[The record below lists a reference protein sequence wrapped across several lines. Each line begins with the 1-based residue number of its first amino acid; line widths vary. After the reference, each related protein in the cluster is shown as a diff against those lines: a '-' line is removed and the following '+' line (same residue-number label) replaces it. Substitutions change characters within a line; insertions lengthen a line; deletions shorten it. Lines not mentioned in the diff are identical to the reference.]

1 MWLEQQRLAWW
12 RCSASNS
19 VASRHSNCKRRHH
32 AWTCMCDVR
41 GWLKRWLGLPHH
53 TCRLGHYAWVPCRWL
68 PLPASAGTAV
78 RYQQVV
84 HAAALNC
91 LNRTVYDV
99 LGQGG
104 TDARQAPLTKP
115 ASTRWLRPRH
125 GSPCRQLRGWNQAP
139 KHGAAGAQGAAGAG
153 RLDSEP
159 APLFTRNAGS
169 AVAHRTQAY
178 ENMPSGRKAERGEIK
193 LLQRDTEVPSQR
205 PTHHT

>member
-19 VASRHSNCKRRHH
+19 VASRHSNCKRTCRHH

-139 KHGAAGAQGAAGAG
+139 KHGAAGAQGLLVPVALTLNQHRYLPGMRAAPWLTEHRRMKICLQGG
-153 RLDSEP
+153 R
-159 APLFTRNAGS
+159 R
-169 AVAHRTQAY
+169 
-178 ENMPSGRKAERGEIK
+178 SG
-193 LLQRDTEVPSQR
+193 LLQRDTEVPLQR